1 MSPTRIHAGHCQD
14 RTFSAVREDETKKEV
29 HSLNNLKVVA
39 DEMLPVYETNEGNKV
54 VNARELHEQLLVG
67 KRFTTWIQDRI
78 DKYGF
83 IKGED
88 FLPILGDSLGGRPKQ
103 EYLLSL
109 DTAKEIAMVE
119 NNEQGR
125 AIRKYFISVEK
136 KLRQP
141 YAPKSELEILQG
153 TINQLVQQEQRMT
166 QLEGRVNNI
175 SNIVSISS
183 VGWREKVSV
192 ILKRIARNWTGI
204 EPQRSVV
211 ILSYERFEKRAGCK
225 LELRLN
231 NRKQRAAA
239 KGMPKSYV
247 NKINKLDVIQEE
259 KRLVEIYIQVVKEM
273 AIEFGVDVSD
283 FQEAL

>member
-1 MSPTRIHAGHCQD
+1 MND
-14 RTFSAVREDETKKEV
+14 
-29 HSLNNLKVVA
+29 LKIVA
-39 DEMLPVYETNEGNKV
+39 DEMLPVYETTEGNKV
-54 VNARELHEQLLVG
+54 VDARVLHEQLMVG
-67 KRFTTWIQDRI
+67 KDFSNWIKDRI
-78 DKYGF
+78 RKYGF
-83 IKGED
+83 IEGED
-88 FLPILGDSLGGRPKQ
+88 FSPNLAESHGGRPKQ
-103 EYLLSL
+103 EYLLTL

-141 YAPKSELEILQG
+141 YKPQSELEILQG
-153 TINQLVQQEQRMT
+153 TINQLVQQEQRVS

-192 ILKRIARNWTGI
+192 ILKKIARNWTGV

-239 KGMPKSYV
+239 QGMPKSYV

-259 KRLVEIYIQVVKEM
+259 KRLVEIYVQVVKEM
-273 AIEFGVDVSD
+273 AIEFRIDVSD

>member
-1 MSPTRIHAGHCQD
+1 MND
-14 RTFSAVREDETKKEV
+14 
-29 HSLNNLKVVA
+29 LKIVA
-39 DEMLPVYETNEGNKV
+39 DEMLPVYETTEGIKV
-54 VNARELHEQLLVG
+54 VDARVLHEQLMVG
-67 KRFTTWIQDRI
+67 KDFSNWIKDRI
-78 DKYGF
+78 RKYGF
-83 IKGED
+83 IEGED
-88 FLPILGDSLGGRPKQ
+88 FSPNLAKSHGGRPKQ
-103 EYLLSL
+103 EYLLTL

-141 YAPKSELEILQG
+141 YKPQSELEILQG
-153 TINQLVQQEQRMT
+153 TINQLVQQEKRVT
-166 QLEGRVNNI
+166 QLEGAVNNI
-175 SNIVSISS
+175 SNIVSITS
-183 VGWREKVSV
+183 VGWREKISV
-192 ILKRIARNWTGI
+192 ILKKIARNWTGV

-259 KRLVEIYIQVVKEM
+259 KRLVEIYVQVVKEM
-273 AIEFGVDVSD
+273 AIEFGIDVSD